1 MRKRNNDETRT
12 VKIMNIK
19 NNIRVALMAMA
30 ALTATGSM
38 VSCTDEPDAEHYYT
52 FTGEMMSDYLKNR
65 AEYSDFKTI
74 VERAKLMDLLATY
87 GQYTCFLPSN
97 EAVQE
102 YLKENGLS
110 SLDQLTDA
118 QCDTIARTHLIANMY
133 STYDMA
139 KVTTIPTMNM
149 MGRYLSTSSGL
160 DNDSNAVIFVEGTA
174 HIIFEKEL
182 ADGTIIHQNDSVEN
196 GFIQPV
202 DKVIEKSNSY
212 AADLLRDNPTVS
224 YFYQAL
230 EATDVKSQILDVEDP
245 NYDKMN
251 YNNNKPYRYKSHVR
265 NEVAWVPDKKKYG
278 FTLFVEPDTIYQQ
291 KFQEYGIDTSNG
303 ILRAMYDLAV
313 KIYDPVYGSGD
324 PDHRDDQ
331 KEGWKFENLKDSVN
345 PLRRFVQYHIMT
357 RSVPGDDD
365 LTAIIVPEQKEAFGF
380 ATEWCNPVDWYQTL
394 LPHTMLK
401 IEQLSTKKRTDTAND
416 CVGVDGDK
424 KGWHFVNRRYEAPE
438 YEFRGAC
445 VDKTV
450 DKEYE
455 HDGLNGHYFYVD
467 DLVVFSKDVRDKVQ
481 NMRIR
486 MDFSTVFPE
495 VMTNDMRLKGNYRAD
510 DGYNGPADD
519 SPEPKNGK
527 NHYFPLGYLDGVTF
541 NSNCTFLY
549 RRPHWEFWSWQG
561 DEWNLFGDYDFTF
574 RIPPVPYSG
583 EWQLRLGF
591 APLETR
597 GVMQVYFDGVP
608 QGIPLDM
615 TQILT
620 SEMYLGDRVEDDAQ
634 LTTYNKTS
642 KEDLA
647 EEQKLLKNLGAYRGP
662 RSCYNYSTDGGT
674 RYFSWG
680 ISHMMRRILCQTY
693 IDATKDHY
701 LRFRVAS
708 DGKQGNNNEFMLDF
722 FEMVPKSVYGV
733 DGDGEME
740 DDL

>member
-1 MRKRNNDETRT
+1 M
-12 VKIMNIK
+12 
-19 NNIRVALMAMA
+19 ALA

-38 VSCTDEPDAEHYYT
+38 VSCTDEPDAENFYT

-65 AEYSDFKTI
+65 AQYSDFKTI

-97 EAVQE
+97 EAVQQ
-102 YLKENGLS
+102 YLKEHNLS
-110 SLDQLTDA
+110 SIDQLSDA
-118 QCDTIARTHLIANMY
+118 DCDTIARTHLIANMY
-133 STYDMA
+133 STYEMA
-139 KVTTIPTMNM
+139 TFRTIPTMNM
-149 MGRYLSTSSGL
+149 MGRYLSTTPGL

-174 HIIFEKEL
+174 HIIFEQTLE
-182 ADGTIIHQNDSVEN
+182 DGTIIQQNDSVEN
-196 GFIQPV
+196 GFIQPI

-212 AADLLRDNPTVS
+212 AADLLRDNPTIS

-230 EATDVKSQILDVEDP
+230 VATDVRNQILLVEDQD
-245 NYDKMN
+245 YDKMD
-251 YNNNKPYRYKSHVR
+251 YNNNKPYRYKSHIR

-278 FTLFVEPDTIYQQ
+278 YTIFVEPDSVYKA
-291 KFQEYGIDTSNG
+291 KFQEYGISTDNG
-303 ILRAMYDLAV
+303 VVRAMYDLACQ
-313 KIYDPVYGSGD
+313 IYDPVYPDDVNASG
-324 PDHRDDQ
+324 HS
-331 KEGWKFENLKDSVN
+331 FENLKDSVN
-345 PLRRFVQYHIMT
+345 PLHRFVQYHIMT
-357 RSVPGDDD
+357 RYVPGDDD
-365 LTAIIVPEQKEAFGF
+365 LTALIVPEMKQPFGF
-380 ATEWCNPVDWYQTL
+380 ETKWMNAIDWYQTL

-401 IEQLSTKKRTDTAND
+401 IELLSRDKREDTTND
-416 CVGVDGDK
+416 CIGIDGDK
-424 KGWHFVNRRYEAPE
+424 KEWHFVNRRYEAPE
-438 YEFRGAC
+438 YNFRGAC

-450 DKEYE
+450 DPDYE

-510 DGYNGPADD
+510 DGNNAPADD

-527 NHYFPLGYLDGVTF
+527 NRYFPLGYLDGVTF
-541 NSNCTFLY
+541 NSNCTFVY

-615 TQILT
+615 TQILS
-620 SEMYLGDRVEDDAQ
+620 SEMYLGDRAEEDAQ
-634 LTTYNKTS
+634 LSTYKKTS

-662 RSCYNYSTDGGT
+662 RSCYNIGNNGSQKNY
-674 RYFSWG
+674 SWG
-680 ISHMMRRILCQTY
+680 ITHMMRRILCQTY

-701 LRFRVAS
+701 IRFRVAS

-733 DGDGEME
+733 DGEGEME

>member
-1 MRKRNNDETRT
+1 
-12 VKIMNIK
+12 MNIK
-19 NNIRVALMAMA
+19 KNIRVALMALA

-38 VSCTDEPDAEHYYT
+38 VSCTDEPDAENFYT

-97 EAVQE
+97 QAVQK
-102 YLKENGLS
+102 YLSDKGLS
-110 SLDQLTDA
+110 SIDQLSDA
-118 QCDTIARTHLIANMY
+118 DCDTIARTHLIANMY
-133 STYDMA
+133 STYEMA
-139 KVTTIPTMNM
+139 NFGRIPTMNM
-149 MGRYLSTSSGL
+149 LGRYISTTSGL
-160 DNDSNAVIFVEGTA
+160 DNDSNAVIFLEGTA
-174 HIIFEKEL
+174 HIIFEQTL
-182 ADGTIIHQNDSVEN
+182 ADGTYIHQNDSVEN
-196 GFIQPV
+196 GLVQPI
-202 DKVIEKSNSY
+202 DMVIEKSNSY
-212 AADLLRDNPTVS
+212 AADILRENPTIS

-230 EATDVKSQILDVEDP
+230 VATDVREEILLVEDP
-245 NYDKMN
+245 DYDKMN

-265 NEVAWVPDKKKYG
+265 NEVAWVPDKKKFGY
-278 FTLFVEPDTIYQQ
+278 TIFVEPDSVYQA
-291 KFQEYGIDTSNG
+291 KFQEYGISTEQG
-303 ILRAMYDLAV
+303 TLRALYDLAA
-313 KIYDPVYGSGD
+313 KIYYDVYGSPETFND
-324 PDHRDDQ
+324 AA
-331 KEGWKFENLKDSVN
+331 KEGWGFDHLTDSIN
-345 PLRRFVQYHIMT
+345 PLRRFVEYHIMT
-357 RSVPGDDD
+357 RYVPGDDD
-365 LTAIIVPEQKEAFGF
+365 LTALIVPETKQPFGF
-380 ATEWCNPVDWYQTL
+380 ETKWMNAVDWYQTL

-401 IEQLSTKKRTDTAND
+401 IELLSRDKREDTKND
-416 CVGVDGDK
+416 CIGIDEDK
-424 KGWHFVNRRYEAPE
+424 KEWHFVNRRYEAPE
-438 YEFRGAC
+438 YNFRGAC
-445 VDKTV
+445 VDKRV
-450 DKEYE
+450 DTKYE
-455 HDGLNGHYFYVD
+455 HDGVNGHYFYVD

-495 VMTNDMRLKGNYRAD
+495 LMTNDMRLKGNYRAD
-510 DGYNGPADD
+510 DGYNAPADD

-527 NHYFPLGYLDGVTF
+527 NYYFPLGYLDGVTF
-541 NSNCTFLY
+541 NSNCTFVY

-620 SEMYLGDRVEDDAQ
+620 SEMYLGDRMEDDAQ
-634 LTTYNKTS
+634 LTNYKKTA

-647 EEQKLLKNLGAYRGP
+647 EEQKLLKNLGGYRGP
-662 RSCYNYSTDGGT
+662 RACYNISNNGSQKNY
-674 RYFSWG
+674 SWG